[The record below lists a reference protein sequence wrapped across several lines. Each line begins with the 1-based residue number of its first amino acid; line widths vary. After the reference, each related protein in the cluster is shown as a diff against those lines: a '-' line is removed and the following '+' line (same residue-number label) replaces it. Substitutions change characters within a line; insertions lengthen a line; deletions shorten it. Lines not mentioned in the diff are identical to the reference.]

1 MMYGNIQKFEGGGTP
16 TVPASNPTI
25 PPDPITGQQIGQ
37 ESALSTWAGP
47 YVTEM
52 LGRGRAIASEPYQT
66 YTGPLTAGQSAG
78 QAAAFQGIGSLNIPT
93 EQMGAFAPTS
103 FTDTGIAQQYMNP
116 FIQTALDPQIAEAR
130 RQAEIQRVANAGRL
144 TQAGAYGGSRQAIME
159 SEADRN
165 LLQNIAGIT
174 GQGYQTAYDKAAAQ
188 YNVEQDRERATQDAI
203 NKYGLSSLAAQANL
217 GAKERDIE
225 QQGIAADYKQFREE
239 RDFPYKQVQYMQ
251 SLLQGLPLETQSYTY
266 AEPSRISQIAAMG
279 GGANALYENI
289 FGSPVTDPSLASNIA
304 AGGSDDFYNE
314 NN

>member
-93 EQMGAFAPTS
+93 AEMGAFAPTS

-144 TQAGAYGGSRQAIME
+144 TQAGAYGGSRQAVME

-188 YNVEQDRERATQDAI
+188 YNVEQERERATQDAI

-289 FGSPVTDPSLASNIA
+289 FGSPVTDPSLTPVPEFEGDA
-304 AGGSDDFYNE
+304 
-314 NN
+314 